1 MHLESYEVFRTV
13 VQERS
18 VTKAAQLL
26 HMTQSTASRHLQAL
40 EQEYGALL
48 FERSASGL
56 SLTSLG
62 RSLYPYALDLLNCHE
77 HAKEEM
83 QRLRNEGGGLSV
95 GATFTIGEYLLPHIL
110 GEFRNHYAGA
120 EVRMRVS
127 NTSQVVDDLRRH
139 RIDVGLIE
147 GLTEASDLAVT
158 EWRVDELVLVCYPQH
173 PFAACDEVDLE
184 EMVGQ
189 SLLMREEGSGTR
201 QVTEHALE
209 QAGMLAR
216 LSVFM
221 ELGST
226 QAIKSAVAAG
236 FGIAFLSMLTVAE
249 EIADG
254 RLVHV
259 PIRGLHIMRELS
271 IVQRPARHVS
281 FLVEALLRELRRVN

>member
-1 MHLESYEVFRTV
+1 MHLESYEVFQAV
-13 VQERS
+13 VQEQS
-18 VTKAAQLL
+18 VTKAASLL

-56 SLTSLG
+56 TLTPIG
-62 RSLYPYALDLLNCHE
+62 KALYPYALDLLSCHQ

-83 QRLRNEGGGLSV
+83 QRLRREGGGLSV

-110 GEFRNHYAGA
+110 GDFRNQHAGA

-139 RIDVGLIE
+139 RIDLGLIE
-147 GLTEASDLAVT
+147 GIAETSDLAVT
-158 EWRVDELVLVCYPQH
+158 EWRTDELALVCYPQH
-173 PFAACDEVDLE
+173 RFVRGPVAVAEL
-184 EMVGQ
+184 VGEP
-189 SLLMREEGSGTR
+189 LLMREEGSGTR

-209 QAGMLAR
+209 RVGILAR
-216 LSVFM
+216 VSVSM

-236 FGIAFLSMLTVAE
+236 FGVAFLSLLTVADE
-249 EIADG
+249 LAAG
-254 RLVHV
+254 TLVRV
-259 PIRGLHIMRELS
+259 RIEGLRITRALC

-281 FLVEALLRELRRVN
+281 YLVEALVRELQRSS